1 MYKIYKHTMPDG
13 RCYIGQ
19 TSQDK
24 LYRRWNYGQGYVANK
39 PFYEDILQ
47 IGWNNIKH
55 EILEE
60 VATKTEAIERER
72 YYILLYRSNEPEF
85 GYNKHTNFYSM
96 PKVKTY
102 IRCVETGRVYETMT
116 AAAADIGKTKQAISY
131 AISNK
136 QRCARKHWERIEL
149 TEEEYW
155 KLKEAQANG
164 K

>member
-19 TSQDK
+19 TKRDK
-24 LYRRWNYGQGYVANK
+24 AYQRWEYGSGYRNNK

-55 EILEE
+55 EVLEE
-60 VATKTEAIERER
+60 VATKAEAIERER

-85 GYNKHTNFYSM
+85 GYNKYTNFSSL

-116 AAAADIGKTKQAISY
+116 AAAAEIGRTKAAVSY
-131 AISNK
+131 AVLNGTT
-136 QRCARKHWERIEL
+136 CARKHWERIKL

-155 KLKEAQANG
+155 KLKEEQ